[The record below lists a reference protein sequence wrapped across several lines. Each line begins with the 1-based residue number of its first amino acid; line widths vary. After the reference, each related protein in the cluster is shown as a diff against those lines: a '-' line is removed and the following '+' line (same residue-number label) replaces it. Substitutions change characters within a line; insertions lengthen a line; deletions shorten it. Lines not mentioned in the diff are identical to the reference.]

1 MQVSFAPLCP
11 ENPLQ
16 LSRAQQ
22 AEMMSAV
29 LDRPQDSCCIDLR
42 WGFFFDGTNN
52 NFQRDQ
58 PKKAHSN
65 VARLYDIFEADF
77 EKPEFVG
84 RYAAGVG
91 TPFKDEVGDQGLG
104 IQEKAGLAAGW
115 GGEARICWALL
126 KFLDNL
132 HAYFE
137 RIDLGKA
144 LGQSDP
150 ATVRRMAQ
158 DITIPSME
166 LRKIAGDETEMLRQI
181 SMMASLQ
188 SLTATALNPPNH
200 RGRRAVLAERRA
212 QLRQRVQTW
221 QRAQPKPKLRSI
233 RVSVF
238 GFSRGAAEARV
249 FCSWL
254 KDACDGGGGEL
265 TLCGIPVQL
274 DLLGIFDMVASVGLA
289 NSSRLWS
296 GHGGYASEDDLQIA
310 PYVRRCVHLVAAHEV
325 RGSFPLDAAA
335 GVNGE
340 EVVYPGVHSDV
351 GGGYEPGE
359 QGKAFIGDS
368 IDDSAKLSQI
378 ALCHMYREAMAAGVP
393 LNLSASRLSK
403 ETKAAFKVD
412 KGLIDAFNGYVAATG
427 SIKASTT
434 VALTQA
440 HYALYLRWRRLRLDD
455 TAPDGMAQQPFVTR
469 ARTYKAQDVTD
480 LLQTNAELRQEWAAL
495 QQDEKDAA
503 YSSEA
508 SVAHVLRSTLAPI
521 AARDDI
527 VALVWGEKMT
537 QWREVKP
544 AWNDLSPLDRRIVR
558 LHDDYSHDSRAWFK
572 PFGAASE
579 EAWKRQYRQRMNR
592 LEAQDNAWQ
601 QWNRDVQPVIDD
613 AVRKAQKHPGSFQPT
628 PEVRPMPPLVAG
640 QDLKDLKQWRSNG
653 GVIPT
658 EQDGRESYGMFGF
671 LRWRTIFVPEK
682 SALAHSIDAVDE
694 TLEQIKQLPG
704 KAKQAVGDAV
714 ESAVDSAVEAG
725 KDFVGDQ
732 VRKLIPSGLP
742 RM

>member
-1 MQVSFAPLCP
+1 
-11 ENPLQ
+11 
-16 LSRAQQ
+16 
-22 AEMMSAV
+22 MMSAV

-52 NFQRDQ
+52 NLQRDQ

-65 VARLYDIFEADF
+65 VARLYDIFETDF
-77 EKPEFVG
+77 EKPEFVR

-181 SMMASLQ
+181 SMMASIQ

-274 DLLGIFDMVASVGLA
+274 DLLGIFDTVASVGLA

-310 PYVRRCVHLVAAHEV
+310 TDVRRCVH
-325 RGSFPLDAAA
+325 
-335 GVNGE
+335 
-340 EVVYPGVHSDV
+340 
-351 GGGYEPGE
+351 
-359 QGKAFIGDS
+359 
-368 IDDSAKLSQI
+368 
-378 ALCHMYREAMAAGVP
+378 REG
-393 LNLSASRLSK
+393 
-403 ETKAAFKVD
+403 
-412 KGLIDAFNGYVAATG
+412 
-427 SIKASTT
+427 
-434 VALTQA
+434 
-440 HYALYLRWRRLRLDD
+440 
-455 TAPDGMAQQPFVTR
+455 
-469 ARTYKAQDVTD
+469 
-480 LLQTNAELRQEWAAL
+480 
-495 QQDEKDAA
+495 
-503 YSSEA
+503 
-508 SVAHVLRSTLAPI
+508 
-521 AARDDI
+521 
-527 VALVWGEKMT
+527 
-537 QWREVKP
+537 
-544 AWNDLSPLDRRIVR
+544 
-558 LHDDYSHDSRAWFK
+558 HD
-572 PFGAASE
+572 
-579 EAWKRQYRQRMNR
+579 
-592 LEAQDNAWQ
+592 
-601 QWNRDVQPVIDD
+601 
-613 AVRKAQKHPGSFQPT
+613 
-628 PEVRPMPPLVAG
+628 
-640 QDLKDLKQWRSNG
+640 
-653 GVIPT
+653 
-658 EQDGRESYGMFGF
+658 
-671 LRWRTIFVPEK
+671 
-682 SALAHSIDAVDE
+682 
-694 TLEQIKQLPG
+694 
-704 KAKQAVGDAV
+704 
-714 ESAVDSAVEAG
+714 
-725 KDFVGDQ
+725 
-732 VRKLIPSGLP
+732 
-742 RM
+742 